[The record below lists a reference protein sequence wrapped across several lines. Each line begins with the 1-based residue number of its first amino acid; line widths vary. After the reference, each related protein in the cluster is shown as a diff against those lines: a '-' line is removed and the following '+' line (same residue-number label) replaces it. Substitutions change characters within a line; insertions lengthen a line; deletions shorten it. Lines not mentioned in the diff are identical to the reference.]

1 MVKLFLADF
10 QCKDDG
16 NDNDD
21 DDAVRSISMLKKL
34 ESVIWSL
41 ITSNGRSEPRLWLCN
56 TIACSDSVT
65 AQAQRELFVSLLR
78 SKPSNVTLASQ
89 VLRMII
95 ERRPNKIG
103 QIIAKKSRL
112 LKKFF
117 KGNPQRILQWFSNFA
132 GAGESEHRKGARA
145 ISQFSFVNRDICWE
159 ELEWKGSHGQ
169 SPAVVATK
177 PHYFLDLDVQRTVE
191 NFIEYVPEFW
201 SSEELA
207 NSLKDGEILQIDTKF
222 FVDCF
227 VDMMYGKNSKDLW
240 EVINEFFLEESFSNL
255 CHHLLI
261 LIEEPDLLTF
271 LQSLQK
277 FLTITIGSKC
287 FTHSSYWLQVLLF
300 MLDDCA
306 SASELLLLNA
316 IVNQSR
322 QLLRLVRDQEH
333 KEQYDTIEEVLL
345 EMNMSSSISNAPYV
359 IKGITKRKAEVLK
372 LLGLYSWILYYQMS
386 KNCETPESWEAMFL
400 KNGVSFRRVE
410 TYDLLPSDR
419 LSEGSGSDSDGWDS
433 SKSKRKKKQKT
444 RKKRRRNSGRRDDGI
459 DFDVSS
465 GWQSSDKSWLLS
477 TDGYSS
483 SWNKVDLPE
492 HLAKYCFSTWMKLH
506 GSSAPKFLNER
517 AMNILQCNPS
527 FSSLQMIIERRRNKI
542 GPLSKESRLLKKF
555 FKVDSGEF
563 P

>member
-1 MVKLFLADF
+1 MVELFLAEF
-10 QCKDDG
+10 QRRRDDS
-16 NDNDD
+16 NDKD

-41 ITSNGRSEPRLWLCN
+41 VTSNGRSESRLWLCN

-65 AQAQRELFVSLLR
+65 PQAQRELFVSLLR
-78 SKPSNVTLASQ
+78 SKPSNLTLASQ

-103 QIIAKKSRL
+103 HIIAKRSRL

-132 GAGESEHRKGARA
+132 GVGESGHRKGARA
-145 ISQFSFVNRDICWE
+145 ISQFSFVNRDVCWE
-159 ELEWKGSHGQ
+159 ELEWKGNHGQ

-191 NFIEYVPEFW
+191 NFLKYVPEFW

-227 VDMMYGKNSKDLW
+227 VDMMYGENSKDIW
-240 EVINEFFLEESFSNL
+240 EVINGFFLDESFSYL

-261 LIEEPDLLTF
+261 LLEEQDLLTF
-271 LQSLQK
+271 LKSLQK
-277 FLTITIGSKC
+277 FLTITMDSKC
-287 FTHSSYWLQVLLF
+287 FTRPSYWLEVLLF

-306 SASELLLLNA
+306 SASDLLLLNA
-316 IVNQSR
+316 ILNQSR

-333 KEQYDTIEEVLL
+333 KDQYDTIEEVLL
-345 EMNMSSSISNAPYV
+345 EMNMSSSSSNAPFLI
-359 IKGITKRKAEVLK
+359 IKAIKKKKAEVVK
-372 LLGLYSWILYYQMS
+372 LLGLYSWILQYQVLQ
-386 KNCETPESWEAMFL
+386 NCETPESWEALFL
-400 KNGVSFRRVE
+400 KNGISFRRVE
-410 TYDLLPSDR
+410 KYDLLPDR
-419 LSEGSGSDSDGWDS
+419 FSEGSGSDSDGWNS

-444 RKKRRRNSGRRDDGI
+444 KKKRRRDSGRRDADA
-459 DFDVSS
+459 DLDVSS
-465 GWQSSDKSWLLS
+465 VWQSSDRSWLLS
-477 TDGYSS
+477 SDGYSS

-492 HLAKYCFSTWMKLH
+492 HLAKHCFSTWMKQV
-506 GSSAPKFLNER
+506 FQVE
-517 AMNILQCNPS
+517 
-527 FSSLQMIIERRRNKI
+527 
-542 GPLSKESRLLKKF
+542 
-555 FKVDSGEF
+555 
-563 P
+563 

>member
-1 MVKLFLADF
+1 MVELFLAEF
-10 QCKDDG
+10 QRRRDDS
-16 NDNDD
+16 NDKD

-41 ITSNGRSEPRLWLCN
+41 VTSNGRSESRLWLCN

-65 AQAQRELFVSLLR
+65 PQAQRELFVSLLR
-78 SKPSNVTLASQ
+78 SKPSNLTLASQ

-103 QIIAKKSRL
+103 HIIAKRSRL

-132 GAGESEHRKGARA
+132 GVGESGHRKGARA
-145 ISQFSFVNRDICWE
+145 ISQFSFVNRDVCWE
-159 ELEWKGSHGQ
+159 ELEWKGNHGQ

-191 NFIEYVPEFW
+191 NFLKYVPEFW

-227 VDMMYGKNSKDLW
+227 VDMMYGENSKDIW
-240 EVINEFFLEESFSNL
+240 EVINGFFLDESFSYL

-261 LIEEPDLLTF
+261 LLEEQDLLTF
-271 LQSLQK
+271 LKSLQK
-277 FLTITIGSKC
+277 FLTITMDSKC
-287 FTHSSYWLQVLLF
+287 FTRPSYWLEVLLF

-306 SASELLLLNA
+306 SASDLLLLNA
-316 IVNQSR
+316 ILNQSR

-333 KEQYDTIEEVLL
+333 KDQYDTIEEVLL
-345 EMNMSSSISNAPYV
+345 EMNMSSSSSNAPFLI
-359 IKGITKRKAEVLK
+359 IKAIKKKKAEVVK
-372 LLGLYSWILYYQMS
+372 LLGLYSWILQYQVLQ
-386 KNCETPESWEAMFL
+386 NCETPESWEALFL
-400 KNGVSFRRVE
+400 KNGISFRRVE
-410 TYDLLPSDR
+410 KYDLLPDR
-419 LSEGSGSDSDGWDS
+419 FSEGSGSDSDGWNS

-444 RKKRRRNSGRRDDGI
+444 KKKRRRDSGRRDADA
-459 DFDVSS
+459 DLDVSS
-465 GWQSSDKSWLLS
+465 VWQSSDRSWLLS
-477 TDGYSS
+477 SDGYSS

-492 HLAKYCFSTWMKLH
+492 HLAKHCFSTWMKQFCDKVAAKEPFHLVMLH
-506 GSSAPKFLNER
+506 GSSAPKFLKER
-517 AMNILQCNPS
+517 AMNILQHNPS
-527 FSSLQMIIERRRNKI
+527 FSS
-542 GPLSKESRLLKKF
+542 F
-555 FKVDSGEF
+555 ADDY
-563 P
+563 